1 MLITSARLWARVAPY
16 KPRLFHTSS
25 NMARDYNA
33 AVTALNTLQ
42 SNFSIVDAIRK
53 SGRGMNAQA
62 IPEMIEWLRK
72 AGYEPSDFNSLKPI
86 HIAGTKGK
94 GSTSAFVSFILA
106 EYQKST
112 ARPSKIGL
120 YTSPHLKSVR
130 ERIQINN
137 EPLSE
142 DQFATYFFE
151 IWDRLE
157 EAARKEGQDP
167 SAPGTKPVYFRFLT
181 IMALHAY
188 LREGVD
194 TAVIECGVGGEYDS
208 TNIIQAPTVAAVTS
222 LGIDHVAM
230 LGGTL
235 PEIAW
240 HKAGIFKPN
249 SVALSAPQPEEALEV
264 LRQRAAEKGLEL
276 QVLLTPHPELDTV
289 RLGLSGHFQKTNAS
303 VAVAAAAAH
312 LRAMGDDT
320 VPHPARIHEGPLPAP
335 FRRGLESVRWPG
347 RCEIRREPGI
357 AWHLDGAHTLDS
369 IEVAARWFA
378 EEISANST
386 SNTTTTTT
394 STPRILIFN
403 QQTRD
408 ATALARALHAALR
421 VGLGSPSNTPFTHV
435 VFSTNLTFRDTGYKP
450 DLVSI
455 NTNADDVEKLAV
467 QQGLAHTWRDMDP
480 QADVRVVRSIE
491 EAVGF
496 AREVARQRGALA
508 GDDEVKVFITG
519 SLHLVGG
526 ALEVLDS

>member
-1 MLITSARLWARVAPY
+1 
-16 KPRLFHTSS
+16 
-25 NMARDYNA
+25 MARDYNA

-62 IPEMIEWLRK
+62 IPEMIEWFRK
-72 AGYEPSDFNSLKPI
+72 AGYEPSDFNALKPI

-94 GSTSAFVSFILA
+94 GSTSAFVSYILA
-106 EYQKST
+106 EYQKSSPA

-167 SAPGTKPVYFRFLT
+167 SAPGTKPLYFRFLT
-181 IMALHAY
+181 IMAYHVY

-194 TAVIECGVGGEYDS
+194 TAIIECGVGGEYDS
-208 TNIIQAPTVAAVTS
+208 TNIIEAPTVAAVTS

-240 HKAGIFKPN
+240 HKAGVFKPK
-249 SVALSAPQPEEALEV
+249 SFALSAPQPEEALSV
-264 LRQRAAEKGLEL
+264 LRERAAEKGLEL
-276 QVLLTPHPELDTV
+276 QVVSAPHPDLDTI
-289 RLGLSGHFQKTNAS
+289 RLGLSGDFQKTNAS
-303 VAVAAAAAH
+303 LAVAAAAAH
-312 LRAMGDDT
+312 LRALGDDT
-320 VPHPARIHEGPLPAP
+320 VPHPARINEEPLPAP
-335 FRRGLESVRWPG
+335 FRRGLERVRWPG
-347 RCEIRREPGI
+347 RCEVRRETGI

-378 EEISANST
+378 EEISAKE
-386 SNTTTTTT
+386 TTTTTT
-394 STPRILIFN
+394 TTPRILIFN

-408 ATALARALHAALR
+408 ASALARALHAALR
-421 VGLGSPSNTPFTHV
+421 VGLGSSNNTPFTHV
-435 VFSTNLTFRDTGYKP
+435 VFSTNLTYRDTGYKP

-455 NTNADDVEKLAV
+455 NTNADDVEKRAV
-467 QQGLAHTWRDMDP
+467 QQGLADTWRDMDP
-480 QADVRVVRSIE
+480 QADVRVDRSIE

-496 AREVARQRGALA
+496 AREVARLRGAVSS
-508 GDDEVKVFITG
+508 DDEVKVFITG

-526 ALEVLDS
+526 ALEVLDSQGRRQN